1 MAEFDKYS
9 QSYTAVNDRDAIAI
23 TGFGLDHFNRYK
35 IRDLQD
41 EIQARNTSPERIL
54 DFGCGVGNSL
64 PLLAEYFPA
73 AHIIGADISPASIEI
88 ASSQVASK
96 NITVQLISDK
106 LAIDP
111 KSVDTIFSS
120 CVFHHIPS
128 EYQQHWLDELFRALK
143 PGGALMIYEH
153 NPFNP
158 VTQYVFRNAE
168 FDKDATMIKAS
179 TLQLFLKQAGFD
191 KVEIKYRVFFPKI
204 FEKLIKYERYL
215 CGIPFGAQY
224 YVLATKAA

>member
-1 MAEFDKYS
+1 MPEFDKYS

-23 TGFGLDHFNRYK
+23 TGFGLNHFNRYK
-35 IRDLQD
+35 IRDLHY
-41 EIQARNTSPERIL
+41 EIQSKKKSPEKIL

-88 ASSQVASK
+88 ASSQTASK

-106 LAIDP
+106 LAIDQ

-120 CVFHHIPS
+120 CVFHHIPL
-128 EYQQHWLDELFRALK
+128 EYQQHWLGELFRALK
-143 PGGALMIYEH
+143 PGGILMIYEH

-168 FDKDATMIKAS
+168 FDKDATMIKSS

-204 FEKLIKYERYL
+204 FEKLIKYEPYL
-215 CGIPFGAQY
+215 SRIPFGAQY